1 MKRMLINATQ
11 PEELRVAIAD
21 GQQLMDLDIEVPSQE
36 QKKSNIYK
44 AKITRVEPSL
54 EACFVEFGSTRHG
67 FLPLKEISRE
77 YYQQKFRNQDG
88 KVSIRD
94 AVKEG
99 QEIII
104 QVEKEERGNKGAAL
118 TTFISLAGRYLVLMP
133 NNPSAGGVSRRITGD
148 DRQHLRE
155 QLDQVT
161 APEDVGIIV
170 RTAGVGREAEELQW
184 DLDYLVQLWDSITKA
199 AAERK
204 APFLIFQESNLFIRA
219 LRDHLRND
227 IGEILVD
234 NKETFE
240 KAQEFMQSVMP
251 HNLRKLKLYEDQ
263 VPLFSRYQIES
274 QIESA
279 FARTVHLPSGGSIV
293 FDPTEALLSI
303 DINSA
308 RATKGSDI
316 EDTACNTNLEAAEEI
331 ARQLRL
337 RDLGGLIVID
347 FIDMMS
353 RKNQR
358 AVENKLR
365 DALKLD
371 KARVQTGK
379 ISRFGL
385 LEMSRQR
392 LRPSLGE
399 SSQIICP
406 RCDAQGH
413 IRSVESLALSILRL
427 AEEEAMK
434 EFTGQVIVQAPTKVA
449 NFLLNEKRGVLNEV
463 ELRHKVPI
471 VLLSNEAMVTPAF
484 EIHRVRKSEV
494 TDDPSYS
501 RVQKPEAELVA
512 NELTQN
518 RAQAPVA
525 AVQAVAPSSP
535 APVRQATP
543 SEADVAAEAQA
554 VTKEAGFFSRLGKM
568 LFSGGEIASRE
579 TVTPAAAPKTAV
591 AARPGEQNDDFD
603 SNAAG
608 QRRTSKKKTS
618 QRKPQRDRNQADG
631 ANTRRTSKR
640 GGKKTSKKAAG
651 EQDNKQEQSAQ
662 QGNQQNQVKPEGESG
677 EKKPRRRRSRGG
689 RRRGGRK
696 NNANRE
702 NQAAGSDQDQNQQA
716 DQASGNQS
724 DVQASKPDSQANPPE
739 SGQQPAT
746 EQAKKK
752 PAASKKVP
760 ARKARTDAKAAEAK
774 ADAQA
779 DTRADSKGNDSAGPA
794 ADPDKSSQANEKP
807 AGNVKAESKA
817 EAKAAKKSESK
828 PADTTEAAPKADSKP
843 AAKAKTKSESESADA
858 PKKAAKKTSKRT
870 AKKRSK
876 KTSGE
881 QTGPAASGDTKSPQK
896 SDSAS
901 AGKPVSEPASIPT
914 AAAKPPAGTA
924 PAPDTGPKA
933 KPVGDTKGI
942 YTLTPGNDKPP
953 AE

>member
-1 MKRMLINATQ
+1 MISRF
-11 PEELRVAIAD
+11 
-21 GQQLMDLDIEVPSQE
+21 PSQE

-44 AKITRVEPSL
+44 GKITRVEPSL

-77 YYQQKFRNQDG
+77 YYQQKFRDQEG

-155 QLDQVT
+155 QLDEVT
-161 APEDVGIIV
+161 APEGVGIII

-184 DLDYLVQLWDSITKA
+184 DLDYLVQLWESITKA
-199 AAERK
+199 ATERK

-234 NKETFE
+234 NPETYE
-240 KAQEFMQSVMP
+240 KAREFMQSVMP

-279 FARTVHLPSGGSIV
+279 FARTVHLPSGGSVV

-358 AVENKLR
+358 AVENRLR

-406 RCDAQGH
+406 RCDGQGH

-427 AEEEAMK
+427 VEEEAMK
-434 EFTGQVIVQAPTKVA
+434 EYTGQVIVQAPSKVA
-449 NFLLNEKRGVLNEV
+449 NFLLNEKRGVLHEV
-463 ELRHKVPI
+463 EQRHKVPVI
-471 VLLSNEAMVTPAF
+471 LLGNENMVTPAF
-484 EIHRVRKSEV
+484 EISRVRKSEV

-501 RVQKPEAELVA
+501 RVVKPEAELVA

-525 AVQAVAPSSP
+525 AVQALAPATP
-535 APVRQATP
+535 APTRPEPQQ
-543 SEADVAAEAQA
+543 EQEAQPP
-554 VTKEAGFFSRLGKM
+554 TKEAGFFSRLGKL
-568 LFSGGEIASRE
+568 LFSGGDDVVSDNKQATTKDKSPASK
-579 TVTPAAAPKTAV
+579 PAAERNDASTE
-591 AARPGEQNDDFD
+591 RDERSGNPGTRKHSAQKD
-603 SNAAG
+603 G
-608 QRRTSKKKTS
+608 GKTSKTS
-618 QRKPQRDRNQADG
+618 S
-631 ANTRRTSKR
+631 RRTSKR
-640 GGKKTSKKAAG
+640 GGKKAPQKA
-651 EQDNKQEQSAQ
+651 D
-662 QGNQQNQVKPEGESG
+662 NQQSNAQDQQDPQQAKQTQVKPEGDEG
-677 EKKPRRRRSRGG
+677 DKKPRRRRSRGG

-696 NNANRE
+696 NAANR
-702 NQAAGSDQDQNQQA
+702 NDQGQDQGQDQQQGSDQGHKQDQAKDHAEKDVTARNAKAEQPRESKEDKPSGKQPGAVSGNNDKPPKDQAKPDQPKA
-716 DQASGNQS
+716 DQA
-724 DVQASKPDSQANPPE
+724 KPEQPKPE
-739 SGQQPAT
+739 
-746 EQAKKK
+746 K
-752 PAASKKVP
+752 PAAPDTTVSDKADGKPAKRKKAP
-760 ARKARTDAKAAEAK
+760 ARKAKTEAK
-774 ADAQA
+774 AGKSDSADAKPAKKPKKAEKADAGDAQA
-779 DTRADSKGNDSAGPA
+779 NTPA
-794 ADPDKSSQANEKP
+794 ADKGAAKP
-807 AGNVKAESKA
+807 ASEPAVQSGPGSERKAETKTEPKTESKA
-817 EAKAAKKSESK
+817 EPKAKVEAKVEAKAEPKAEPKVEKKIEPGAESK
-828 PADTTEAAPKADSKP
+828 PASGAKASADS
-843 AAKAKTKSESESADA
+843 E
-858 PKKAAKKTSKRT
+858 
-870 AKKRSK
+870 
-876 KTSGE
+876 
-881 QTGPAASGDTKSPQK
+881 
-896 SDSAS
+896 
-901 AGKPVSEPASIPT
+901 
-914 AAAKPPAGTA
+914 
-924 PAPDTGPKA
+924 PKA
-933 KPVGDTKGI
+933 KVKPVGETKGI
-942 YTLTPGNDKPP
+942 YTLTPSNDKSPVD
-953 AE
+953 